1 MTPLPFVNQYCK
13 ATKKA
18 AIKKM
23 IPVTFPTTIATTV
36 TASMA
41 VARKAYK
48 RRIIRDQLKEDWVA
62 AGAFIKAFN
71 GEYKNL
77 KFGQNPKFQPRLYN
91 KSCHKGSPIP
101 QAIINKLKGGRV
113 MGHCTTPCNLNN
125 KLDNPEEYYDGN
137 LHVDLDGG
145 ILAHGLNPF
154 CTVQG
159 HKPDSH
165 ISIVGF
171 GWYRWHDY

>member
-1 MTPLPFVNQYCK
+1 
-13 ATKKA
+13 
-18 AIKKM
+18 
-23 IPVTFPTTIATTV
+23 
-36 TASMA
+36 
-41 VARKAYK
+41 
-48 RRIIRDQLKEDWVA
+48 
-62 AGAFIKAFN
+62 
-71 GEYKNL
+71 
-77 KFGQNPKFQPRLYN
+77 
-91 KSCHKGSPIP
+91 
-101 QAIINKLKGGRV
+101 